1 MEMWTKGSSASSE
14 LLRATLGSLLD
25 FSSDFSQIIQL
36 FFHSVS
42 LSSRRP
48 SGGRN
53 PKTQSPQADDE
64 EFMPEEHFVGIVF

>member
-1 MEMWTKGSSASSE
+1 MDSKLHQTDGDVNQGDTCQ
-14 LLRATLGSLLD
+14 LRAALGSLSD

-53 PKTQSPQADDE
+53 PRPN
-64 EFMPEEHFVGIVF
+64 PIPGGL